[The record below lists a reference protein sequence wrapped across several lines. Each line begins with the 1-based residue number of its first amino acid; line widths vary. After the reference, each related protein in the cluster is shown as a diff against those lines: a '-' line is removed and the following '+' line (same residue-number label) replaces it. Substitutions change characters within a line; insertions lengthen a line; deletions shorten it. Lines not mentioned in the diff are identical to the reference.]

1 MAHAIYC
8 KFTLNMEIYENRP
21 GQTNN
26 QHWLLSFIVL
36 FLIVFGTLAI
46 LQTLALG
53 LLPFVF
59 GISFEQLPYLLIGSL
74 DHPNARLAFLFIQGV
89 GGGLG
94 FFVGG
99 WIFIRF
105 VDRKTLRL
113 DKQLD
118 PQMFENLWI
127 VIPLLIGFVLFNSLL
142 VYLNMNFDFPE
153 ALSGLEAS
161 FRAKEDQLMEL
172 TKYLTDFDSTGEFL
186 LGVLVIGVLAGIGE
200 EYLFRG
206 IVQPKMHQYTRNA
219 HWGVWITAFIF
230 SAIHFQF
237 YGFLPRLML
246 GALFGYLYLYS
257 GSLLYPMVAHILNN
271 TLTVTLVY
279 FNKLGLMEF
288 DMEEADQLYWQYVV
302 AGLVIFLFCWN
313 WFIKSNKNQVYE

>member
-1 MAHAIYC
+1 MVHAIYC

-21 GQTNN
+21 GHSIK
-26 QHWLLSFIVL
+26 QHWLLSFTVL
-36 FLIVFGTLAI
+36 VLIVFGSLAI
-46 LQTLALG
+46 LQTMALG
-53 LLPFVF
+53 LLPILF
-59 GISFEQLPYLLIGSL
+59 GISFDQLPYLLSASL
-74 DHPNARLAFLFIQGV
+74 DHPNARLAFLFIQGL
-89 GGGLG
+89 GGGLA
-94 FFVGG
+94 FFIGG
-99 WIFIRF
+99 WIFVRF

-113 DKQLD
+113 DLQLD
-118 PQMFENLWI
+118 PLKFNGLWI
-127 VIPLLIGFVLFNSLL
+127 VLPLLFGFVLFNSLL
-142 VYLNMNFDFPE
+142 VYLNMNIEFPE
-153 ALSGLEAS
+153 ALSGLEAA

-172 TKYLTDFDSTGEFL
+172 TKYLTDFESVGEFL
-186 LGVLVIGVLAGIGE
+186 LGILVIGILAGIGE

-206 IVQPKMHQYTRNA
+206 IVQPKMHQYTGNA

-288 DMEEADQLYWQYVV
+288 DLEEADTLYWEYVI

-313 WFIKSNKNQVYE
+313 LFIKSNKNQVYE

>member
-1 MAHAIYC
+1 
-8 KFTLNMEIYENRP
+8 MEIYENQP
-21 GQTNN
+21 GHSNSQP
-26 QHWLLSFIVL
+26 WLLSFTVL
-36 FLIVFGTLAI
+36 VLIVFGALAI
-46 LQTLALG
+46 LQTAALG
-53 LLPFVF
+53 LLPFLF
-59 GISFEQLPYLLIGSL
+59 GISFEQVPYLLGASL
-74 DHPNARLAFLFIQGV
+74 DHPNARMAFLFIQGL

-105 VDRKTLRL
+105 VDKKTLRF
-113 DKQLD
+113 DKQLK
-118 PQMFENLWI
+118 PEKMEQLWI
-127 VIPLLIGFVLFNSLL
+127 VIPMLIGFILFNSLL
-142 VYLNMNFDFPE
+142 VYLNMNVEFPE

-161 FRAKEDQLMEL
+161 FRTKEDQLMEL
-172 TKYLTDFDSTGEFL
+172 TKYLTDFESLGEFL

-206 IVQPKMHQYTRNA
+206 IVQPKMHQYTGNA

-257 GSLLYPMVAHILNN
+257 GSLLYPIIAHILNN
-271 TLTVTLVY
+271 TLTVTMVY

-288 DMEEADQLYWQYVV
+288 DIEDSNQLYWEYVIV
-302 AGLVIFLFCWN
+302 GIVVFLLCWN
-313 WFIKSNKNQVYE
+313 WFIQSNKKQIYE

>member
-1 MAHAIYC
+1 
-8 KFTLNMEIYENRP
+8 MEFYENRP
-21 GQTNN
+21 RQSNN
-26 QHWLLSFIVL
+26 QYWLLSFIVL
-36 FLIVFGTLAI
+36 VLIVFGTLSI
-46 LQTLALG
+46 LQSVSLG

-59 GISFEQLPYLLIGSL
+59 GISFEQLTSLFSASL
-74 DHPNARLAFLFIQGV
+74 DHPNARLAFLFIKGLRGGV
-89 GGGLG
+89 A

-118 PQMFENLWI
+118 PQKFENLWM
-127 VIPLLIGFVLFNSLL
+127 VIPLLIGFVLFNSLF
-142 VYLNMNFDFPE
+142 VNLNMNFDFPE

-161 FRAKEDQLMEL
+161 FKAKEGQLMQL
-172 TKYLTDFDSTGEFL
+172 TKYVTDFDSIGEFL
-186 LGVLVIGVLAGIGE
+186 IGVLVIGILAGIGE

-206 IVQPKMHQYTRNA
+206 IVQPKMHQYTRNV

-246 GALFGYLYLYS
+246 GAFLGYLYLYS

-271 TLTVTLVY
+271 TLMVTLVY

-288 DMEEADQLYWQYVV
+288 DMEEVGTLNLQYVIS
-302 AGLVIFLFCWN
+302 GLLIFLFCWN